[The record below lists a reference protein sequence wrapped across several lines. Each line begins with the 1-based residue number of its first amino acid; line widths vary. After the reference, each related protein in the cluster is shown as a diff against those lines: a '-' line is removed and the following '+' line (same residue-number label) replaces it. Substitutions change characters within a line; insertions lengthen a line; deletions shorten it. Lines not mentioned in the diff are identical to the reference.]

1 MKRSDSFLPFVTLS
15 VSPVSGRSL
24 ICRGTSKA
32 RVGRGAMKAMS
43 GLSQAGLVA
52 LIVGLTGF
60 IGALFPGKGFSTLH
74 FKADQGQGEAQVSV
88 ANKTFALT
96 LKEGQITKVPE
107 MDLTIEVREVRDFT
121 SEGCLGGPVGCPDHV
136 KLELTQRSERQQVI
150 LYVAH
155 TQFQREQGVHQAR
168 VFGSAIALTALRGQQ
183 ITLSI
188 EKNR

>member
-1 MKRSDSFLPFVTLS
+1 
-15 VSPVSGRSL
+15 
-24 ICRGTSKA
+24 
-32 RVGRGAMKAMS
+32 MS
-43 GLSQAGLVA
+43 GLIQARLLE

-60 IGALFPGKGFSTLH
+60 MGALFPGKGVSSLRFE
-74 FKADQGQGEAQVSV
+74 ADQGQGEAQVSV

-96 LKEGQITKVPE
+96 LKQGQIAKVPE

-136 KLELTQRSERQQVI
+136 KLELAHRSERQQVI

-155 TQFQREQGVHQAR
+155 TQFQREQGIHQAR
-168 VFGSAIALTALRGQQ
+168 IFGSAIALTGLRGQQ

-188 EKNR
+188 QKNR